1 MNRAKS
7 ATLAYQQ
14 AMKDAKDRLKAGDTA
29 AAFAL
34 LERAHVLGQRQFW
47 PHWAVHLWMLRV
59 AFVRSDAREAIG
71 QLWRL
76 FLTPFGHLTGR
87 LPLGNT
93 GGANV
98 SAFAPMEISVELRA
112 IMQADEDQA
121 KQPVPTRDHLS

>member
-1 MNRAKS
+1 MNRPTS
-7 ATLAYQQ
+7 AVLAYQQ
-14 AMKDAKDRLKAGDTA
+14 TMQNAKDRLKAGDTA

-34 LERAHVLGQRQFW
+34 LERAHVLGQRQLW
-47 PHWAVHLWMLRV
+47 PHWAVHIWMLRV
-59 AFVRSDAREAIG
+59 ALARSDVREVIG

-98 SAFAPMEISVELRA
+98 SAFAPMEISAELHA
-112 IMQADEDQA
+112 IMQAGENQA
-121 KQPVPTRDHLS
+121 EQPGPNRDYLG